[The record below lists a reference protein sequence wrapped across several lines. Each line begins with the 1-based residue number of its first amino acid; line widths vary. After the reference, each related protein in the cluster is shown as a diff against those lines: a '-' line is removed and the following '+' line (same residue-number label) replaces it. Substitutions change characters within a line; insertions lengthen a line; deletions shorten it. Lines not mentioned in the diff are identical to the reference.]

1 MSIRK
6 VLIVAAHPD
15 DEVLGC
21 GGTIARHIAEGDSVS
36 ILFLSTGVGSREM
49 GQDSNEEALRKKSKD
64 TALGILGIK
73 KHYQCEFPDNQF
85 DKVCLLEIVKEI
97 EKVISVEKPNLIY
110 THFGGDL
117 NIDHRVTYQAV
128 VTASRPV
135 PGGSVEEVLSFE
147 ILSSTD
153 WTFGEQRFLPN
164 VFIDISLYKENK
176 MMALKAYEQEMRDH
190 PHSRSLVNV
199 NNLMLVRGSAVG
211 VAAAEAFQLVRKI
224 KY

>member
-36 ILFLSTGVGSREM
+36 ILFLSTGVGSREI
-49 GQDSNEEALRKKSKD
+49 GQDPKEESLRKKSKD

-73 KHYQCEFPDNQF
+73 NDYQCEFPDNQF